1 MRSIIFLFLVTGIIV
16 VLAGVLGSSRFQ
28 AKIPLSLGSE
38 PKKEIK
44 VGEKVISVT
53 LADNEAERKNGLSG
67 KTSLGADSGML
78 FIFDKKDIYPSFWM
92 KEMLIPIDIIWVNDA
107 KVVKIDKALQP
118 PDKDI
123 PEGHLTLYYPE
134 KPIDYVLEVNAGFSD
149 NNNVTL
155 GTEVDLSGI

>member
-1 MRSIIFLFLVTGIIV
+1 LLTGIVI
-16 VLAGVLGSSRFQ
+16 VLAGVLGNTHFQ
-28 AKIPLSLGSE
+28 TKIPLSLGSE

-67 KTSLGADSGML
+67 KTALDTDSGML

-92 KEMLIPIDIIWVNDA
+92 KEMLIPIDIIWINDG
-107 KVVKIDKALQP
+107 KVVKIDKAIEP
-118 PDKDI
+118 PEKDL

-134 KPIDYVLEVNAGFSD
+134 KPIDYVLEVNAGFSE
-149 NNNVTL
+149 NNHVTL